1 MNNKRN
7 HFADVG
13 KMIKAEK
20 ATIYD
25 YVRMCKNHKGC
36 RGCLLSVDVNG
47 MNIACLDL
55 VRDYPGKA
63 NEIILK
69 WCKEHPIKTRQD
81 EFLKMFPN
89 AKTDSD
95 GIIIISPCSMEKN
108 MIKTTPGTCSC
119 IHGSCNECSKK
130 YWLAER

>member
-1 MNNKRN
+1 MK
-7 HFADVG
+7 
-13 KMIKAEK
+13 K

-89 AKTDSD
+89 APLVDEVINICPN
-95 GIIIISPCSMEKN
+95 IIDIQYNVDCDEF
-108 MIKTTPGTCSC
+108 SC
-119 IHGSCNECSKK
+119 EQCKK
-130 YWLAER
+130 SYWLAEVDENE